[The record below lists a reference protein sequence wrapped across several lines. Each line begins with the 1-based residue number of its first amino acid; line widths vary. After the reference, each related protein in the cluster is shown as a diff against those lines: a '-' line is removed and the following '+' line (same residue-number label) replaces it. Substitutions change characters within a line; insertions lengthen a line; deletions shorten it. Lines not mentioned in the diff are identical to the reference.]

1 MIAWRFIITDFY
13 QLNYNKELPPFDEV
27 QAYSIYK
34 RTLERYTTLVMAKAY
49 TIRAFIH
56 ARERSGASHP
66 QRLLNR
72 TNHTIGPLFHI
83 DAAGTLSITER
94 MAKRLDAAHL
104 GHIGKNIRILT
115 HDEH

>member
-1 MIAWRFIITDFY
+1 
-13 QLNYNKELPPFDEV
+13 
-27 QAYSIYK
+27 
-34 RTLERYTTLVMAKAY
+34 MAKAY

-66 QRLLNR
+66 QRLLNSNR

-94 MAKRLDAAHL
+94 MAKRLDAAQL
-104 GHIGKNIRILT
+104 GHIRIGEKIRILT